1 MYPWYFDAG
10 IMMSD
15 IMRPIS
21 FDKLMNWI
29 IEEKR
34 SKGSI
39 FGVRKFYST
48 GSEYI
53 NLFEQRLE
61 NPIGPAAGPHTQ
73 LAQNI
78 IAAYCAGSRF
88 FELKTVQLIDGEEL
102 PVSKPCI
109 SAPDECYNVEWSTEL
124 TVPCA
129 LDEYIKAWFA
139 IKLISKEYSL
149 GDDGFIFNMSVGY
162 DLEGIKSDKI
172 NNFIDNIKNAKYTKI
187 WQECKEWANENIH
200 RFKNV
205 NVLYVNE
212 ISSEICTSITLST
225 LHGCPPDEIERI
237 ASYLLKEKG
246 LNTFI
251 KCNPTLLGY
260 EFARKTMDKMGYDYL
275 VFDEHHFKNDLQFDD
290 AVPMIKR
297 LQNLANSEGLD
308 FGVKLTNTFPVKI
321 CKDELPGDEMYMS
334 GRSLYPLSINLAYK
348 LSKAFDGKLRI
359 SYSGGT
365 DIFNI
370 KSIFET
376 GIYPIT
382 LATSILK
389 PGGYERFIDLA
400 NEFKNMKYHDFK
412 GVDVKRLKELA
423 KLSLNNPHNIKNIKP
438 DLSRKIDEKVPKF
451 NCFTAP
457 CSKGCPINQDVP
469 QYLRLIGEGKYI
481 EALEVIVD
489 RNPLPFITGT
499 ICNHRCMSKCT
510 RNFYED
516 SIRIRDMKLVAAQ
529 NAFDALIKKI
539 GVREVPN
546 KKTVAIVG
554 GGPAGLSVAY
564 FLLRNNI
571 DVTIFEKGPKLG
583 GTVTY
588 SIPDFRIPMN
598 SIENDVKLVMSMG
611 ANVEL
616 DTEVKSY
623 EDLRKLGYKYV
634 ILATGA
640 LKRGELSLDGDNTVN
655 AIDFLEQYKANYEKT
670 YLGKNVVIIG
680 GGNTAMDAARAAK
693 RVKNVESVCVVYR
706 RTKRYMPA
714 EEEEIRLALDDGIV
728 IKELLSPESYKDS
741 VLVCRKMELG
751 EIDKSGRLSPVMTD
765 EKIKIHADSV
775 IAAIGEKIDDEFFRL
790 NGINLDDQGNAAVN
804 KETLETDIENVFVT
818 GDAFRGPSTVV
829 DCIHDANVVA
839 DVISSREN
847 SNNYD
852 NLKYILNECEEI
864 VRFRKGIIKEEKDE
878 IKAECDRCL
887 ECSTV
892 CENCVDVC
900 PNRANIAIRSEKIGD
915 QILHIDSM
923 CNECGNCE
931 TFCPYDSAPYKE
943 KLTLF
948 TNGDDFENSENE
960 GFLIVDKKLVKTR
973 VNSDIDVSELVN
985 VIIKNYSWIL

>member
-1 MYPWYFDAG
+1 
-10 IMMSD
+10 
-15 IMRPIS
+15 MRPIS

-29 IEEKR
+29 LEEKR
-34 SKGSI
+34 LKNSI
-39 FGVRKFYST
+39 FGVRKFYKAE
-48 GSEYI
+48 SEYI
-53 NLFEQRLE
+53 NLFEHKLE

-88 FELKTVQLIDGEEL
+88 FELKTVQVIDGEEL

-139 IKLISKEYSL
+139 IQLISKEYSL
-149 GDDGFIFNMSVGY
+149 GDNDAFIFNMSVGY
-162 DLEGIKSDKI
+162 DLDGIKSDKV
-172 NNFIDNIKNAKYTKI
+172 NSFIDNIKDAKHTKI

-205 NVLYVNE
+205 NILYVNE
-212 ISSEICTSITLST
+212 ISSKICTSITLST

-237 ASYLLKEKG
+237 ANYLLTEKG

-260 EFARKTMDKMGYDYL
+260 DFARQTMDKMGYNYL

-297 LQNLANSEGLD
+297 LQKLANSKGLD

-321 CKDELPGDEMYMS
+321 CGDELPGDEMYMS

-348 LSKAFDGKLRI
+348 LAEAFDGKLKI
-359 SYSGGT
+359 SYSGGA

-382 LATSILK
+382 LATSVLK
-389 PGGYERFIDLA
+389 PGGYERLIDLA
-400 NEFKNMKYHDFK
+400 NEFKNMQYHDFK
-412 GVDVKRLKELA
+412 GINVKRLKELSEFS
-423 KLSLNNPHNIKNIKP
+423 LSNPHNIKNIKP
-438 DLSRKIDEKVPKF
+438 DLSRKINEKVPKF
-451 NCFTAP
+451 NCFIAP

-469 QYLRLIGEGKYI
+469 QYLRLVGEGKYLK
-481 EALEVIVD
+481 ALEIIVD

-529 NAFDALIKKI
+529 NAFDELIKRI
-539 GVREVPN
+539 GVSEIPN
-546 KKTVAIVG
+546 QKTVAIVG
-554 GGPAGLSVAY
+554 GGPAGLSAAY

-571 DVTIFEKGPKLG
+571 DVTIFEKNSKLG
-583 GTVTY
+583 GTVV
-588 SIPDFRIPMN
+588 SAIPDFRIPMN
-598 SIENDVKLVMSMG
+598 SIENDVKLVMYMG

-616 DTEVKSY
+616 NTEIKSY
-623 EDLRKLGYKYV
+623 KDLRELGYKY
-634 ILATGA
+634 IIFATGA
-640 LKRGELSLDGDNTVN
+640 LKRGKLSLNGNNTIN
-655 AIDFLEQYKANYEKT
+655 AIDFLEKYKSDYENT

-693 RVKNVESVCVVYR
+693 RVKNVENVYIVYR

-714 EEEEIRLALDDGIV
+714 DEEEIRLALDDGIE
-728 IKELLSPESYKDS
+728 IKELLSPDSYKNS
-741 VLVCRKMELG
+741 VLTCRKMVLG
-751 EIDKSGRLSPVMTD
+751 EVDNSGRRSVIITD
-765 EKIKIHADSV
+765 DKVKIHADSV
-775 IAAIGEKIDDEFFRL
+775 IAAIGEKVDDEFFRL
-790 NGINLDDQGNAAVN
+790 NGIDLDSNGNVIVN
-804 KETLETDIENVFVT
+804 KETLETNLDNIFVV

-829 DCIHDANVVA
+829 ESIHDASVA
-839 DVISSREN
+839 ANIISSREN
-847 SNNYD
+847 SNIYN
-852 NLKYILNECEEI
+852 NLEYILNECEDI
-864 VRFRKGIIKEEKDE
+864 VRSRKGIIKEAKDE
-878 IKAECDRCL
+878 IKSECDRCL

-892 CENCVDVC
+892 CENCVSVC
-900 PNRANIAIRSEKIGD
+900 PNRANIAICSKNIGD

-948 TNGDDFENSENE
+948 TNEDDFENSENE
-960 GFLIVDKKLVKTR
+960 GFLIIDKKLVKTR
-973 VNSDIDVSELVN
+973 INSDINISEFIDV
-985 VIIKNYSWIL
+985 IMKDYSWIL